1 MSLCFFREM
10 QRKLELQAEVER
22 QLTALVEQKQGLLNK
37 LEQKVTRL
45 EEQLEQHR
53 QVLIVRG
60 ERIIHLDTE
69 LKQRENESN
78 RKITELVTLAND
90 KNTVISQVSL
100 LFSSVISCFSCCC
113 SL

>member
-1 MSLCFFREM
+1 M

-60 ERIIHLDTE
+60 ERIIHLDSE

-90 KNTVISQVSL
+90 KNTVISQVSPLSSPLSYL
-100 LFSSVISCFSCCC
+100 LLLMLLL
-113 SL
+113 SLADKQ

>member
-1 MSLCFFREM
+1 M

-60 ERIIHLDTE
+60 ERIIHLDSE

-90 KNTVISQVSL
+90 KNTVISQVSPLSFPLCYL
-100 LFSSVISCFSCCC
+100 LLLMLLL
-113 SL
+113 SLADKQ

>member
-1 MSLCFFREM
+1 M
-10 QRKLELQAEVER
+10 ER
-22 QLTALVEQKQGLLNK
+22 QLTTVVEQKQGLLNK

-60 ERIIHLDTE
+60 ERINSLDTE

-78 RKITELVTLAND
+78 RRITELINLTND
-90 KNTVISQVSL
+90 KNSIISQVSPL
-100 LFSSVISCFSCCC
+100 SFSLCYPLPLTPLR
-113 SL
+113 SLADNQ